1 VPRNDEVYKT
11 QPKIMNVSV
20 LANTLIGSEII
31 KIGNEVNDMK
41 RKGAQIANLTIGDF
55 DSSIFPIPE
64 PLEKAIVQAYHD
76 GHTNYPPADGI
87 LPLRE
92 TVVEI
97 LKDRY
102 NLDYKINEILVAGG
116 SRPLIYATYLALID
130 PGDTVIYPAPSWNN
144 NHYCHLSSANGIAVE
159 TTVENNFMPTAAQLK
174 PHLKG
179 ATLLALCSPLN
190 PTGTMFTKEQLEEIC
205 DIVIEENKSRKV
217 DEKPLYI
224 MYDQIYSLLTFDKEH
239 VNPVSLRPELKD
251 YTIYIDGISK
261 CLAATGVRV
270 GWAFGPENVVSKMKS
285 LLGHIGAWAPKAEQ
299 VAVADYFKNKTLVDE
314 FLTSFKAQVQAS
326 LDELHNGFQ
335 QLKSEGFAVDS
346 VIPMGAIY
354 LTLKIDY
361 IGKTTPAGDLL
372 KNSADVNFY
381 LIKKAQTAL
390 VPFSAFGNDENMP
403 WFRASIGGCSLQDIK
418 DMLPRIKAALAKLN

>member
-1 VPRNDEVYKT
+1 MK
-11 QPKIMNVSV
+11 VSA

-31 KIGNEVNDMK
+31 KIGNEVNEMK

-55 DSSIFPIPE
+55 DSSIFPIPIA
-64 PLEKAIVQAYHD
+64 LENAIVDAYQK

-92 TVVEI
+92 TVVE
-97 LKDRY
+97 LLADRY
-102 NLDYKINEILVAGG
+102 ELGYDVQNILVAGG

-130 PGDTVIYPAPSWNN
+130 PGDKVIYPAPSWNN
-144 NHYCHLSSANGIAVE
+144 NHYCHLSSANGVAVV

-190 PTGTMFTKEQLEEIC
+190 PTGTMFTQQQLEEIC
-205 DIVIEENKSRKV
+205 DAVIEENNSRTV
-217 DEKPLYI
+217 DEKPLYM
-224 MYDQIYSLLTFDKEH
+224 MYDQIYSLLTFGKAH
-239 VNPVSLRPELKD
+239 VNPVSLRPQMTD

-270 GWAFGPENVVSKMKS
+270 GWAFGPENIISKMKS
-285 LLGHIGAWAPKAEQ
+285 LLGHVGAWAPKAEQ
-299 VAVADYFKNKTLVDE
+299 VAVANYFKNKTLVDE
-314 FLTSFKAQVQAS
+314 FLSGFKNQIQAR
-326 LDELHNGFQ
+326 LEELYHGFQ
-335 QLKSEGFAVDS
+335 QLKQEGFAVDA
-346 VIPMGAIY
+346 VVPMGAIY

-361 IGKTTPAGDLL
+361 VGKTTTSGEVL

-381 LIKKAQTAL
+381 LIKETKTAL
-390 VPFSAFGNDENMP
+390 VPFSAFGNDEQMP
-403 WFRASIGGCSLQDIK
+403 WFRASIGGCSSQDIK
-418 DMLPRIKAALAKLN
+418 DMMPRIKAALSRLK

>member
-1 VPRNDEVYKT
+1 
-11 QPKIMNVSV
+11 MNVSV

-55 DSSIFPIPE
+55 DPSIFPIPAE
-64 PLEKAIVQAYHD
+64 LKDEIIDAYHHN
-76 GHTNYPPADGI
+76 HTNYPPADGI

-92 TVVEI
+92 TVVDI

-102 NLDYKINEILVAGG
+102 SLNYSVSDILIAGG

-130 PGDTVIYPAPSWNN
+130 PGDKVIYPAPSWNN
-144 NHYCHLSSANGIAVE
+144 NHYCHLSSAKGIAVV
-159 TTVENNFMPTAAQLK
+159 TTVENNFMPTADQLR

-190 PTGTMFTKEQLEEIC
+190 PTGTMFTQEQLEEIC
-205 DIVIEENKSRKV
+205 EVVIEENKSRGAN
-217 DEKPLYI
+217 EKPLYI
-224 MYDQIYSLLTFDKEH
+224 LYDQIYSLLTFGRTH
-239 VNPVSLRPELKD
+239 VNPVSLRPELKG
-251 YTIYIDGISK
+251 YVIYIDGISK
-261 CLAATGVRV
+261 CLSATGVRV
-270 GWAFGPENVVSKMKS
+270 GWAFGPEVIISKMKA

-299 VAVADYFKNKTLVDE
+299 VAVAKYFKNNNLVDL
-314 FLTSFKAQVQAS
+314 FLGSFKEQVQIS

-335 QLKSEGFAVDS
+335 QLKSEGFNVDS

-361 IGKTTPAGDLL
+361 IGKTTPSGDLI

-381 LIKKAQTAL
+381 LIKEAQAAL
-390 VPFSAFGNDENMP
+390 VPFSAFGNDESMA
-403 WFRASIGGCSLQDIK
+403 WFRASVGGCSLQDIK
-418 DMLPRIKAALAKLN
+418 DMLPRIKAALGKLK

>member
-1 VPRNDEVYKT
+1 MK
-11 QPKIMNVSV
+11 VSR

-55 DSSIFPIPE
+55 DSSIFPIPTDLKDE
-64 PLEKAIVQAYHD
+64 IIAAYNQ

-87 LPLRE
+87 LALRE
-92 TVVEI
+92 TVTD
-97 LKDRY
+97 LLLDRY
-102 NLDYKINEILVAGG
+102 ELNYGPQNILVAGG

-130 PGDTVIYPAPSWNN
+130 PGDKVVYPAPSWNN
-144 NHYCHLSSANGIAVE
+144 NHYCHLSSANGVAVV

-190 PTGTMFTKEQLEEIC
+190 PTGTMFTQQQLEEIC
-205 DIVIEENKSRKV
+205 DAVIEENNSRTA

-224 MYDQIYSLLTFDKEH
+224 MYDQIYSLLTFGKAH
-239 VNPVSLRPELKD
+239 VNPVSLRPQLAD

-270 GWAFGPENVVSKMKS
+270 GWAFGPENIIGKMKS

-299 VAVADYFKNKTLVDE
+299 VAVANYFKHKLGVDE
-314 FLTSFKAQVQAS
+314 FLNGFKTQIQSS
-326 LDELHNGFQ
+326 LDELYQGFQ
-335 QLKSEGFAVDS
+335 LLKQEGFAVDA
-346 VIPMGAIY
+346 VVPMGAIY

-361 IGKTTPAGDLL
+361 IGKNTPDGKVLT
-372 KNSADVNFY
+372 NSADVNFY
-381 LIKKAQTAL
+381 LIKEAGTAL

-418 DMLPRIKAALAKLN
+418 DMLPRIKAALSRLK